1 MKIINNKVDAIQELK
16 RISTRTNSDKKNKIN
31 DINLIRPLLDEK
43 REDLEFLS
51 NFVFNFY
58 VQDPSNKNEKF
69 LRIKI
74 RQLIEN
80 LKING
85 LDKYKFVKTLKNLK
99 SSNEVVNFY
108 VRENFNRNTHYLK
121 KENKLILNENFFLQP
136 YEIVFRCLSN
146 AIKMIGG
153 KYYSVRGKK
162 TDNLISKLQNN
173 RSFKVTL
180 GSCII
185 EKVNQTVIIYQ
196 EY

>member
-1 MKIINNKVDAIQELK
+1 MVL
-16 RISTRTNSDKKNKIN
+16 
-31 DINLIRPLLDEK
+31 
-43 REDLEFLS
+43 LS
-51 NFVFNFY
+51 NKVFNFY
-58 VQDPSNKNEKF
+58 VEDPSNKNEKF
-69 LRIKI
+69 QRIKI